1 MPLDREGLPRIY
13 TGALSAS
20 ARWRSG
26 YAADCKSVYAG
37 SIPARASSR
46 TDRLSSRPVLT
57 ETLPPFHG
65 VRAMA
70 RDDPFGTMIRPM
82 NRESCRTRWG
92 IAWIAITAGIIC
104 GMQVGKAP
112 PMISG
117 IRGSLQIDLVG
128 AGFYMSII
136 NGLAVAVGIV
146 AGVFADQIGRRRAVT
161 LGLVA
166 IIAGNLLGAM
176 AETATVMYASRI
188 MEAVGFVSIVTA
200 VPGLLSELVAAKDQ
214 RMALSAWSIYM
225 PAGFCLMMA
234 AAPLLTQ
241 VEGWRLIWWL
251 NAAAVALFL
260 LLFLSATR
268 GVGGRPA
275 EARSLR
281 GLRDVVSRPGPW
293 LLGLI
298 FMSYTTQWFG
308 VLTWMPT
315 IMEQAGL
322 STADA
327 GLGVALVVGA
337 NMAGC
342 LGSGPLLNL
351 GLARWKIVVGCS
363 LSLSVLAFGIYDGT
377 LPPETRL
384 LLAAL
389 FSAIGGLI
397 PGAVLAGAPMH
408 SPGARN
414 IGTTNGVIVQC
425 TNLGS
430 LLGPPAVAWLAVQAE
445 GDFGAAR
452 WLVLAAG
459 LTGVALALTLR
470 TVEQRMQ
477 AAAPS

>member
-1 MPLDREGLPRIY
+1 MLRHMGEP
-13 TGALSAS
+13 T
-20 ARWRSG
+20 
-26 YAADCKSVYAG
+26 
-37 SIPARASSR
+37 
-46 TDRLSSRPVLT
+46 T
-57 ETLPPFHG
+57 ETS
-65 VRAMA
+65 VK
-70 RDDPFGTMIRPM
+70 
-82 NRESCRTRWG
+82 TRWG
-92 IAWIAITAGIIC
+92 IVWIAIGAGIVC

-117 IRGSLQIDLVG
+117 IRDALGIDLVG

-136 NGLAVAVGIV
+136 NGLAVAIGII
-146 AGVFADQIGRRRAVT
+146 AGVFADQIGRRRAVI
-161 LGLVA
+161 LGLLA
-166 IIAGNLLGAM
+166 LIAGNLTGAL
-176 AETATVMYASRI
+176 AASASVMYASRI
-188 MEAVGFVSIVTA
+188 LEAVGFVSIVTA
-200 VPGLLSELVAAKDQ
+200 VPGLLSELVAQKDQ
-214 RMALSAWSIYM
+214 RSALSAWSIYM
-225 PAGFCLMMA
+225 PAGFCVMMA
-234 AAPLLTQ
+234 AAPLLASQ
-241 VEGWRLIWWL
+241 DDWRLIWWL
-251 NAAAVALFL
+251 NGGLVALFL
-260 LLFLSATR
+260 MLFLAATR
-268 GVGGRPA
+268 GIGGRPRQ
-275 EARSLR
+275 ARSLS
-281 GLRDVVSRPGPW
+281 GLRAVASRPGPW

-351 GLARWKIVVGCS
+351 GLARWKIVVACS
-363 LSLSVLAFGIYDGT
+363 LTLSVLAFGIYDPSLSPT
-377 LPPETRL
+377 IRL

-408 SPGARN
+408 SPGASN

-430 LLGPPAVAWLAVQAE
+430 LLGPPAVAWLAVQAD

-459 LTGVALALTLR
+459 LTGMLLAFTLR
-470 TVEQRMQ
+470 KVEQRMQ
-477 AAAPS
+477 SVTAAA

>member
-1 MPLDREGLPRIY
+1 MLRRMGEPTTD
-13 TGALSAS
+13 TSA
-20 ARWRSG
+20 
-26 YAADCKSVYAG
+26 K
-37 SIPARASSR
+37 
-46 TDRLSSRPVLT
+46 
-57 ETLPPFHG
+57 
-65 VRAMA
+65 
-70 RDDPFGTMIRPM
+70 
-82 NRESCRTRWG
+82 TRWG
-92 IAWIAITAGIIC
+92 IAWVAIGAGIVC

-117 IRGSLQIDLVG
+117 IRDTLGIDLVG

-136 NGLAVAVGIV
+136 NGLAVAIGII

-161 LGLVA
+161 LGLLG
-166 IIAGNLLGAM
+166 IIAGNLMGAL
-176 AETATVMYASRI
+176 ADSASVMYASRI
-188 MEAVGFVSIVTA
+188 LEAVGFVSIVTA
-200 VPGLLSELVAAKDQ
+200 VPGLLSELVAQKDQ
-214 RMALSAWSIYM
+214 RSALSAWSIYM
-225 PAGFCLMMA
+225 PAGFCVMMA
-234 AAPLLTQ
+234 AAPLLASQ
-241 VEGWRLIWWL
+241 EDWRLIWWL
-251 NAAAVALFL
+251 NGVLVALFL
-260 LLFLSATR
+260 MLFLTATR
-268 GVGGRPA
+268 GIGGRPRQ
-275 EARSLR
+275 ARSLS
-281 GLRDVVSRPGPW
+281 GLRAVASRPGPW

-342 LGSGPLLNL
+342 LGSGPLLNF
-351 GLARWKIVVGCS
+351 GLARWKIVVACS
-363 LSLSVLAFGIYDGT
+363 LTLSVLAFGIYDPT
-377 LPPETRL
+377 LSPTLRL

-408 SPGARN
+408 SPGASN

-430 LLGPPAVAWLAVQAE
+430 LLGPPAVAWLAVQAG

-452 WLVLAAG
+452 WLVLVAG
-459 LTGVALALTLR
+459 LTGTLLAFTLR
-470 TVEQRMQ
+470 TVEHRMQ
-477 AAAPS
+477 TETTAR

>member
-1 MPLDREGLPRIY
+1 MSQQANDI
-13 TGALSAS
+13 S
-20 ARWRSG
+20 
-26 YAADCKSVYAG
+26 D
-37 SIPARASSR
+37 
-46 TDRLSSRPVLT
+46 
-57 ETLPPFHG
+57 
-65 VRAMA
+65 
-70 RDDPFGTMIRPM
+70 
-82 NRESCRTRWG
+82 RTRWG
-92 IAWIAITAGIIC
+92 VAWVAIGAGIVC

-117 IRGSLQIDLVG
+117 IRDTLGIDLVG

-136 NGLAVAVGIV
+136 NGLAVAIGII
-146 AGVFADQIGRRRAVT
+146 AGVFADQVGRRRAVT

-166 IIAGNLLGAM
+166 IIAGNLTGAL
-176 AETATVMYASRI
+176 ADSASVMYASRI
-188 MEAVGFVSIVTA
+188 LEAVGFVGIVTA
-200 VPGLLSELVAAKDQ
+200 VPGMLSELVTQKDQ
-214 RMALSAWSIYM
+214 RIALSAWSIYM
-225 PAGFCLMMA
+225 PAGFCAMMA
-234 AAPLLTQ
+234 AAPLLASQ
-241 VEGWRLIWWL
+241 DDWRLIWWL
-251 NAAAVALFL
+251 NGALVALFL
-260 LLFLSATR
+260 MLFLSATR
-268 GVGGRPA
+268 GIGGRPRQ
-275 EARSLR
+275 ARSLS
-281 GLRDVVSRPGPW
+281 GLRAVASRPGPW

-351 GLARWKIVVGCS
+351 GLARWKIVVACS
-363 LSLSVLAFGIYDGT
+363 LALSALAFGIYDSSLSPT
-377 LPPETRL
+377 IRL

-389 FSAIGGLI
+389 FSAVGGLI

-408 SPGARN
+408 SPGAGN

-430 LLGPPAVAWLAVQAE
+430 LLGPPAVAWLAVQAD

-459 LTGVALALTLR
+459 LTGILLALTLR

-477 AAAPS
+477 AGAAAS